1 MAPAD
6 KEIEQVNN
14 AGKVVYGPHN
24 LAALRCSVNTGR
36 RVSCALPCL
45 CPDTRLCRYVHPGAL
60 VFLYVDSALLHRTVV
75 GEQLALISAVKAK
88 RRFLRVGRGTTR
100 AAVLEE
106 SQFFWSRPRHKMT
119 PWRGSRVLL

>member
-1 MAPAD
+1 L
-6 KEIEQVNN
+6 
-14 AGKVVYGPHN
+14 H
-24 LAALRCSVNTGR
+24 
-36 RVSCALPCL
+36 CL
-45 CPDTRLCRYVHPGAL
+45 CPDTRLCRYVHPDAL

-100 AAVLEE
+100 AAILEE
-106 SQFFWSRPRHKMT
+106 SQFVWSRPRHEMT